1 MNVKRKDEMELLQLR
16 YFQTVAYMEHISKA
30 AKTLNISQPS
40 LSLMI
45 KRLEDEMGTRLFD
58 RTGRNIQLNDSG
70 KILLEHV
77 NTIFSEIE
85 NAKMEIQN
93 KYNETHKKI
102 TISIS
107 NPRFLSGMLMEYFNK
122 NPDAYI
128 QQSLGSRESISVQL
142 KKGAIDLGIAGP
154 PIEDESIESCVL
166 VEEEVVLVVPNN
178 HHLTNRTTIDLKEV
192 ASESFISLA
201 GYEEYKSTI
210 NKLCQAAGF
219 EPKIVFEVDYD
230 LLIEMFQLN
239 KCVGLIPI
247 TLCEKHQLNY
257 VKISDQNSRFTVG
270 LSWLKN
276 KYLSSYA
283 KEFKDFIITYYHSK
297 H

>member
-1 MNVKRKDEMELLQLR
+1 MNVIRMNKMELLQLK
-16 YFQTVAYMEHISKA
+16 YFQTVAYMEHISNA

-45 KRLEDEMGTRLFD
+45 KRLEDEMDTRLFD
-58 RTGRNIQLNDSG
+58 RKGRNIQLNDSG
-70 KILLEHV
+70 KILLRHV

-93 KYNETHKKI
+93 RYNETHQKI
-102 TISIS
+102 AISIS
-107 NPRFLSGMLMEYFNK
+107 NPRFLSGMLIEYFNE

-128 QQSLGSRESISVQL
+128 QQSLGSKESICVQL
-142 KKGAIDLGIAGP
+142 KKGEIDLGIAGP
-154 PIEDESIESCVL
+154 PIEDETIESLVLMEEEIVL
-166 VEEEVVLVVPNN
+166 VIPKN
-178 HHLTNRTTIDLKEV
+178 HRLSNRTTIDLLEV

-201 GYEEYKSTI
+201 GYEEYKTTI
-210 NKLCQAAGF
+210 NKLFQSADF
-219 EPKIVFEVDYD
+219 EPKVVFEVDYD

-247 TLCEKHQLNY
+247 TLCEKYQLNY
-257 VKISDQNSRFTVG
+257 VKISDPNARFIVG
-270 LSWLKN
+270 LSWLKD

-283 KEFKDFIITYYHSK
+283 K
-297 H
+297 